1 MPPLIWTMFAG
12 PLSWF
17 RQSVLDQSTITTALA
32 TQVRKPLAAAI
43 HFKPEDWSQSDQRFG
58 WTLPNRQP
66 LWLSCPTGGPA
77 A

>member
-1 MPPLIWTMFAG
+1 MPPLIWIMFAR
-12 PLSWF
+12 PLSWV
-17 RQSVLDQSTITTALA
+17 RQSAPGLSTTFFALA
-32 TQVRKPLAAAI
+32 AQASKPLVAAI

-58 WTLPNRQP
+58 WTLPNRRP